1 MKARCYAA
9 VVSTFVGTLAAG
21 VATAQDAVMN
31 SAETINPGNIKL
43 AGYAVR
49 DMDADETGLVARA
62 GIGFAGGV
70 DVEGR
75 VGFYDGLRYF
85 AGDLE
90 LWLVRGPGV
99 DLSVG
104 GGLHQRDFEAGP
116 DVFGIDAF
124 AIASGH
130 LNPDL
135 ELYGSLDLDFE
146 RPDDP
151 LADFTLA
158 HAVAGLEIAAS
169 DSMDLHVEGGLGM
182 NDRSSDYLAAGIAI
196 YLR

>member
-1 MKARCYAA
+1 MRKPNLAIA
-9 VVSTFVGTLAAG
+9 VTAVGTLLG
-21 VATAQDAVMN
+21 GPATAQDAVMN
-31 SAETINPGNIKL
+31 SAETIDPGNIKL

-49 DMDADETGLVARA
+49 DWDAEETGLVARA
-62 GIGFAGGV
+62 GIGLTGSA

-75 VGFYDGLRYF
+75 IGFYDGLRYF
-85 AGDLE
+85 AADLE

-104 GGLHQRDFEAGP
+104 GGLHQRDFEGGA

-146 RPDDP
+146 RPDAP
-151 LADFTLA
+151 LGDFTLA
-158 HAVAGLEIAAS
+158 HAVAGLEVAAS
-169 DSMDLHVEGGLGM
+169 DSLDLHVEGGLGI

>member
-1 MKARCYAA
+1 MRARCCAVFMTVAA
-9 VVSTFVGTLAAG
+9 TFVAG
-21 VATAQDAVMN
+21 PVQAQDAVMN

-62 GIGFAGGV
+62 GIGFGGGV

-85 AGDLE
+85 GGDLE
-90 LWLVRGPGV
+90 LWVVRGPLDV
-99 DLSVG
+99 SVG
-104 GGLHQRDFEAGP
+104 GGFHQRDFEAGP

-146 RPDDP
+146 RPDEP
-151 LADFTLA
+151 LGDFTLA
-158 HAVAGLEIAAS
+158 HAVAGLEVAAS
-169 DSMDLHVEGGLGM
+169 DSMDLHVEGGLGI
-182 NDRSSDYLAAGIAI
+182 NDRSPDYLAAGIAI